1 MNLHTGHRGPRYLP
15 PPSLS
20 HLLSHYPSP
29 TPFFT
34 SLSAIILAS
43 EILPMFYF
51 SGVPSPGAQ
60 MPHPTGQGPC
70 FRAALPQRLSGFRFF
85 LLVSDTLHL
94 APSHPWL
101 LPVSLSAQCANF
113 SGPVPPSYVPH
124 TAQTKAED
132 VTSWHSAVVLLSDRM
147 SQISLPWLLSHPL
160 SAAWVVFTWIP
171 ASSFQCYVHERVFV
185 VPISR
190 LPPCHHEEDIPA
202 VAEGERRPVFIATW
216 QDQRLCNF
224 LLYHWK

>member
-1 MNLHTGHRGPRYLP
+1 MNSRYSNRNSRRNFCVLVILLHTEAQNFHQASPLSGRTFNGPAASNMNLNTGHRGPRYLP

-51 SGVPSPGAQ
+51 SGAPSPGAQ
-60 MPHPTGQGPC
+60 MPHPTCQGPC

-132 VTSWHSAVVLLSDRM
+132 VTS
-147 SQISLPWLLSHPL
+147 
-160 SAAWVVFTWIP
+160 
-171 ASSFQCYVHERVFV
+171 
-185 VPISR
+185 
-190 LPPCHHEEDIPA
+190 
-202 VAEGERRPVFIATW
+202 
-216 QDQRLCNF
+216 
-224 LLYHWK
+224 